1 MPYPEGMTDSPKT
14 ILWVEDDT
22 VLGSLI
28 DQRFAAENFRIVHAV
43 NAQDALTLVVSER
56 PDIILLDILLPGM
69 NGVELLK
76 VLKSDEATKQIPVLM
91 FSNLDD
97 QAHVDE
103 CTTLG
108 AAGFF
113 VKAYV
118 TLDTIVH
125 QIQSVLNAWE
135 APKTEQK

>member
-1 MPYPEGMTDSPKT
+1 MTESQKT

-28 DQRFAAENFRIVHAV
+28 DQRFASENFRIVHAL
-43 NAQDALTLVVSER
+43 NAEEALELVVSER

-69 NGVELLK
+69 NGVQLLK
-76 VLKSDEATKQIPVLM
+76 VLKSDEATKDIPVLM

-97 QAHVDE
+97 TTRVEE
-103 CTTLG
+103 CTALG

-125 QIQSVLNAWE
+125 HIQGVLNAWDS
-135 APKTEQK
+135 PKKST